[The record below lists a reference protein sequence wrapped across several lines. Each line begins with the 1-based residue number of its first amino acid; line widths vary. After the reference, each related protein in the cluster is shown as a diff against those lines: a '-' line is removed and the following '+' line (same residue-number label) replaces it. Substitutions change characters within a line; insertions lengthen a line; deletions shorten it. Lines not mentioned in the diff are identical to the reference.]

1 MKIIEYKGN
10 YRDDLIFMVLEAKNA
25 LGKIPSINP
34 DLLTIETSYLEKEDC
49 FWLAVNDENR
59 VIGSIAYS
67 SIPKTNEVF
76 LHCLFI
82 KPSLKHQGIGSQL
95 LAFAEDYLR
104 KIGKSHV
111 RIHLGQPKEQWF
123 ESYQFYPK
131 HGYQFYDDTHLIKK
145 LI

>member
-25 LGKIPSINP
+25 LGRIPSINP
-34 DLLTIETSYLEKEDC
+34 DLLTIEASYLEKGDR

-76 LHCLFI
+76 LHV
-82 KPSLKHQGIGSQL
+82 SSSSQ
-95 LAFAEDYLR
+95 A
-104 KIGKSHV
+104 
-111 RIHLGQPKEQWF
+111 
-123 ESYQFYPK
+123 
-131 HGYQFYDDTHLIKK
+131 
-145 LI
+145 